1 VALIPVAAWGGP
13 DTPFQL
19 AGQPLIERRP
29 APDRLWDYAGGHCG
43 FYGYLRVANARIV
56 RRVGVGLL
64 DLGDRCWRD
73 DYDGQVVHPCE
84 AADDAIDEESADM
97 GCRP

>member
-1 VALIPVAAWGGP
+1 LALTPVAAWGGP

-19 AGQPLIERRP
+19 AGQ
-29 APDRLWDYAGGHCG
+29 APIGRSSADGRLWDHAGGLCG
-43 FYGYLRVANARIV
+43 FYGYLRIANARVV

-73 DYDGQVVHPCE
+73 DYDGQAFHPCE
-84 AADDAIDEESADM
+84 AADDAIAKEAADM
-97 GCRP
+97 GCEL

>member
-1 VALIPVAAWGGP
+1 MALTPVVAWGGP
-13 DTPFQL
+13 DMPFQL

-43 FYGYLRVANARIV
+43 FYGYLRIANARIV

-64 DLGDRCWRD
+64 DLSDRCWRD
-73 DYDGQVVHPCE
+73 DYADQAHPCE
-84 AADDAIDEESADM
+84 VADEAIANEAADM
-97 GCRP
+97 GCEL